1 MGVVLA
7 VMQFVGGGFVGVVF
21 DHDLLLDVMLSF
33 FLVMELHTLLPF
45 VYPRWPRS
53 LQSTAIVRIR
63 DGSDG
68 GVWLI

>member
-45 VYPRWPRS
+45 VYPRSTPMAPISSEYCHREDPR
-53 LQSTAIVRIR
+53 
-63 DGSDG
+63 
-68 GVWLI
+68 W